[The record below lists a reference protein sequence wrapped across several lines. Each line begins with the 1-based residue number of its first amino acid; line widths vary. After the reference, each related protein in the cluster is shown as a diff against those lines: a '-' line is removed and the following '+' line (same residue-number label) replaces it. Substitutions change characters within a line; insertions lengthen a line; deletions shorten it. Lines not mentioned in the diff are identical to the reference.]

1 MYLLD
6 TNILICY
13 FKVKK
18 LRPSAESVSKKE
30 KTMLNIGLIGCGRI
44 SKNHFEAIA
53 QQPDAQCIACCDIIA
68 DRAREV
74 AGKYN
79 IPAWTT
85 DYEKMLSNPDIEMI
99 SICTPSGLHPE
110 HGIQAAKAGKHVLT
124 EKPMAC
130 RLNEADELIA
140 ACDQAGVKLFVVLQ
154 NRLNP
159 SIQLVRRAFEESRFG
174 KIYMITSNVFWTRPQ
189 DYYDMAPWRGTWKY
203 DGGAFMNQA
212 SHYVDMVQ
220 WFGGP
225 IAEVKAITATLARNI
240 EAEDTGSAII
250 RFRNGAIGS
259 INVTMLT
266 YPKNLEGSII
276 ILGEKGT
283 VRIAGTSMNKIEQWE
298 FADKQGYD
306 DKVEQYDTNP
316 SSVYGFGHRGYY
328 RNVIDC
334 LTQEAQPSSD
344 GREGRKSL
352 ELLNLI
358 YSFRNV

>member
-1 MYLLD
+1 
-6 TNILICY
+6 
-13 FKVKK
+13 
-18 LRPSAESVSKKE
+18 
-30 KTMLNIGLIGCGRI
+30 MLNIGLIGCGRI

-53 QQPDAQCIACCDIIA
+53 QQTDAQCIACCDIIA
-68 DRAREV
+68 DRARE
-74 AGKYN
+74 AAEKYN
-79 IPAWTT
+79 IPLGTT
-85 DYEKMLSNPDIEMI
+85 DYEKVLSNPDIDLV

-159 SIQLVRRAFEESRFG
+159 SIQLVRRAFEEGRFG
-174 KIYMITSNVFWTRPQ
+174 KIYMINSNVFWTRPQ
-189 DYYDMAPWRGTWKY
+189 DYYDMAPWRGTWQY

-225 IAEVKAITATLARNI
+225 ITEVKAITATLARDI

-250 RFRNGAIGS
+250 RFQNGAIGS

-266 YPKNLEGSII
+266 YPKNLEGSIT

-283 VRIAGTSMNKIEQWE
+283 VRIAGTSMNKIEKWE
-298 FADKQGYD
+298 FVDQKDYD
-306 DKVEQYDTNP
+306 EEIEQYNTNP
-316 SSVYGFGHRGYY
+316 TSVYGFGHVGYY
-328 RNVIDC
+328 RNVIDS
-334 LTQEAQPSSD
+334 LKRTTEQISNGP
-344 GREGRKSL
+344 EGRKSL
-352 ELLNLI
+352 YLLEQI
-358 YSFRNV
+358 YKRQ